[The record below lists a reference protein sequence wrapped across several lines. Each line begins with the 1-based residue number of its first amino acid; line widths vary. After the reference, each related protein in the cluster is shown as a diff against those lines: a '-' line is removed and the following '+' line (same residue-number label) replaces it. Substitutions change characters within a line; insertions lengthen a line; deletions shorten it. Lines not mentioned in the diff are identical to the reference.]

1 MSAFHCTEGTPG
13 DNLTLEFW
21 SLQKS
26 SREELEK
33 KEQFGVRKKA
43 AQLCVEFVSFCFV
56 FRNCKCGCLGHR
68 NGMVKLNESRK
79 ETNLLA
85 PSN

>member
-13 DNLTLEFW
+13 DNLTPKFW
-21 SLQKS
+21 SLQKR

-43 AQLCVEFVSFCFV
+43 AQLCVEFVGWFF
-56 FRNCKCGCLGHR
+56 FF
-68 NGMVKLNESRK
+68 
-79 ETNLLA
+79 
-85 PSN
+85 